1 MNGGPAAANGSIRV
15 VLADDDQDYLES
27 LRALI
32 DGQPELTVVG
42 TAADGLALVE
52 LVDRVH
58 PDAAVIDLHMPR
70 LDGASAIGCIRRQ
83 RPSICLIALTGDD
96 DTQLHEAVT
105 RAGAD
110 GVLLKSELVERL
122 VERLSALRAA

>member
-1 MNGGPAAANGSIRV
+1 MDGGPAAANGSIRV
-15 VLADDDQDYLES
+15 VLADDDQAYLDS

-42 TAADGLALVE
+42 TAADGLHLIE
-52 LVDRVH
+52 LVDRAD

-70 LDGASAIGCIRRQ
+70 LDGATAIERIRRE
-83 RPSICLIALTGDD
+83 RPSICLIALTGDGD
-96 DTQLHEAVT
+96 AQLHAAVI

>member
-1 MNGGPAAANGSIRV
+1 MSAGPAAANGSIRV
-15 VLADDDQDYLES
+15 VLADDDQAYLES

-42 TAADGLALVE
+42 TAADGLELVE
-52 LVDRVH
+52 LVGRAE

-70 LDGASAIGCIRRQ
+70 LDGISAIERIRRE

-96 DTQLHEAVT
+96 DTALHAAVT

-122 VERLSALRAA
+122 VERLSSLRAA

>member
-1 MNGGPAAANGSIRV
+1 MDGGPAAANGSIRV
-15 VLADDDQDYLES
+15 VLADDDQAYLDS

-32 DGQPELTVVG
+32 DGQPELAVVG
-42 TAADGLALVE
+42 TAADGLDLID
-52 LVDRVH
+52 LVDRAD

-70 LDGASAIGCIRRQ
+70 LDGVSAIERIRRE

-96 DTQLHEAVT
+96 DAQLHAAVI